1 MQIGT
6 CGTLG
11 TLETRGTPAG
21 IRDEIREIH
30 ETRVEIHGMRGIP
43 AGIREE
49 THGIH
54 GIQAANRVG
63 IRETRGIRSGI
74 HGIRGGEGGRIP
86 GQDHGI
92 TGSRMIFRLGRGIMR
107 LHSITISKTRRRR
120 ILRNVLRILV

>member
-11 TLETRGTPAG
+11 TLEKRGTPAG
-21 IRDEIREIH
+21 IRDEIRETH
-30 ETRVEIHGMRGIP
+30 ETLVEIHGMRGIP

-63 IRETRGIRSGI
+63 IRETRGIWSGI
-74 HGIRGGEGGRIP
+74 HGIQGGEGGRIP
-86 GQDHGI
+86 GLDHGI
-92 TGSRMIFRLGRGIMR
+92 TGSLMIFRLGRGIMR
-107 LHSITISKTRRRR
+107 LHSITIFKTRRRR
-120 ILRNVLRILV
+120 ILRNVLRTLV